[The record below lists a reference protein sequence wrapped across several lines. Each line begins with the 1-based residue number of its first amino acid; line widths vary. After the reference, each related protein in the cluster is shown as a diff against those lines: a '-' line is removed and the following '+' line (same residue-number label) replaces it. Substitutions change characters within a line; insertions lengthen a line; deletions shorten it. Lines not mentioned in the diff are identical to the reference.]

1 MSVSASPSLQ
11 LNLYPPAP
19 DQLGTAVE
27 VFMATALLLAI
38 PHLTNEELA
47 EIALAV
53 ATEQSQRLADA
64 AAEPAGEPAVVEL
77 VYVTAYGKCGH
88 QSRNCTHLRR
98 SRTVQTVPRP
108 NNMRSCRSCGPREE

>member
-1 MSVSASPSLQ
+1 
-11 LNLYPPAP
+11 
-19 DQLGTAVE
+19 
-27 VFMATALLLAI
+27 MAAALLLAI

-53 ATEQSQRLADA
+53 ATEQSQRFADA

-77 VYVTAYGKCGH
+77 VYVTAYGKCWH

-108 NNMRSCRSCGPREE
+108 NNMRSCRTCGQREE